1 MEGASQQCACRERN
15 SSTKLA
21 ISWTCRGES
30 TLPYTSISTQANNLP
45 QSSILFYRHRTEHL
59 PSWIGSFM
67 EGTSGMKKPLGPK
80 LRVSA
85 LLPLQGPSKVASLRH
100 FLLSPIPRSCSGSA
114 HTLQPWKSLSPA
126 PLPSSQIFM
135 STYAW
140 DASSSR
146 DGRSSH
152 LKLLSGSLRW
162 NMLLAMTS
170 PIQLFQVK
178 TNKQTTKQNLEM
190 VFYSLLLLTA
200 VGGA

>member
-100 FLLSPIPRSCSGSA
+100 FLLSPIPKSCSGPA

-135 STYAW
+135 STYTW

-162 NMLLAMTS
+162 NVLLAMTS